1 MVIWINASINVRSFD
16 TFKLLSNLFRYS
28 LTKSFLYHS
37 VLLCLLND
45 NYFLGGIPVAKSNLD
60 IFLAIYDALTPKN
73 RTQLVALLEEAV
85 RNQSASIDSQD
96 PVQQTSG

>member
-1 MVIWINASINVRSFD
+1 M
-16 TFKLLSNLFRYS
+16 
-28 LTKSFLYHS
+28 
-37 VLLCLLND
+37 
-45 NYFLGGIPVAKSNLD
+45 AKSNLD